1 MKQVN
6 VVLNPLRSPI
16 AALLL
21 AVFLG
26 PIGLIYSSI
35 IGAIILI
42 FLFLVSYG
50 AHTMYPLALIWL
62 LGCFWSVIAANRYNR
77 RMMKKMKA
85 TACCDGGAQDL

>member
-21 AVFLG
+21 AIFLG

-42 FLFLVSYG
+42 FLLLVSYG
-50 AHTMYPLALIWL
+50 AHSMYALVLIWL

-77 RMMKKMKA
+77 RMMKKMKI
-85 TACCDGGAQDL
+85 TPCSDRVIQD